1 VSRNGYAVVMTTR
14 KERKLAGSGSRLVMI
29 GLPLVVA
36 GIVLAVLLSG
46 TASGIGA
53 AIAVLGSL
61 PLVAGI
67 VLLLS
72 AGTEQH
78 SRKDR
83 PFA

>member
-1 VSRNGYAVVMTTR
+1 MTTR
-14 KERKLAGSGSRLVMI
+14 KERKLAGSGGRLVVI

>member
-1 VSRNGYAVVMTTR
+1 MTTR

-29 GLPLVVA
+29 GVPLVVI

-53 AIAVLGSL
+53 AIAVLGAL
-61 PLVAGI
+61 PVVAGI

>member
-1 VSRNGYAVVMTTR
+1 MTTR
-14 KERKLAGSGSRLVMI
+14 NERKLAGSGGRLVMI
-29 GLPLVVA
+29 GLPLVVI

-53 AIAVLGSL
+53 AVAVLGSL
-61 PLVAGI
+61 PVVAGI

>member
-1 VSRNGYAVVMTTR
+1 MTTR
-14 KERKLAGSGSRLVMI
+14 KERKLAGSGGRLVMI

>member
-1 VSRNGYAVVMTTR
+1 MTTR
-14 KERKLAGSGSRLVMI
+14 KERKLAGSGGRLVMI

-61 PLVAGI
+61 PVVAGI

>member
-1 VSRNGYAVVMTTR
+1 MTTR
-14 KERKLAGSGSRLVMI
+14 KERKLAGSGGRLVVI

-36 GIVLAVLLSG
+36 GVVLAVLLSG

>member
-1 VSRNGYAVVMTTR
+1 MTTR
-14 KERKLAGSGSRLVMI
+14 KERKLAGSGGRLVMI
-29 GLPLVVA
+29 GLPLVVI

-53 AIAVLGSL
+53 AIAVLGTL
-61 PLVAGI
+61 PVVAGI